1 MKDNIVLIGMPGVG
15 KSSLGVVLAKIYG
28 YEFIDSDL
36 VIQKQEKM
44 LLKEIIEAKG
54 QEGFLEIENHVNAAL
69 DVHKAV
75 IATGGSVVYGR
86 EAMEH
91 LKAIGT
97 VIYLKAGYETI
108 NARVSNLVGR
118 GVAMK
123 CGQTLKDLYDERIPL
138 YEKYADITIEMDGL
152 TVEESVSAIVTKI

>member
-36 VIQKQEKM
+36 VIQKQENM
-44 LLKEIIEAKG
+44 LLKYIIEIKG
-54 QEGFLEIENHVNAAL
+54 QDGFLKIENDINSAL

-75 IATGGSVVYGR
+75 IATGGSVVYG
-86 EAMEH
+86 EKAMEH
-91 LKAIGT
+91 LKNIGT

-123 CGQTLKDLYDERIPL
+123 KGQTLEDLYYERIPL
-138 YEKYADITIEMDGL
+138 YEKYADVTIEMDGL